1 MKKRILRGA
10 AILASLA
17 VLFGAATAF
26 GAFHAGTYAGKITGV
41 QGTQLPKGGNM
52 KFKISGRAK
61 VTAFQFSKIYVACTD
76 NNVWRTS
83 GHVSGIKAPIVK
95 KNGLP
100 TFVIHASNSTGA
112 TLKVKGI
119 IRGSNHARGVL
130 NFHGVMATTGGTKN
144 CATGRQFWSAGHVA
158 GT

>member
-1 MKKRILRGA
+1 MRKRILGVT
-10 AILASLA
+10 AILAII
-17 VLFGAATAF
+17 AALGVAASAS
-26 GAFHAGTYAGKITGV
+26 GGILIGTYAGKITGV
-41 QGTQLPKGGNM
+41 EGHASFKGGNM

-61 VTAFQFSKIYVACTD
+61 VTTFQFSKIYVACTD

-112 TLKVKGI
+112 TGCTKRSTSSRRAASCTV
-119 IRGSNHARGVL
+119 
-130 NFHGVMATTGGTKN
+130 TTGRSGPR
-144 CATGRQFWSAGHVA
+144 CS
-158 GT
+158 